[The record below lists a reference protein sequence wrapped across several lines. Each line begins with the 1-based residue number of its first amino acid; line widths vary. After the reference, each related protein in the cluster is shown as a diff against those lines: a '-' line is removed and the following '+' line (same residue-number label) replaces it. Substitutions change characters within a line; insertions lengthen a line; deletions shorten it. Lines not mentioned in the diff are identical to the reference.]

1 MPHRKKVDGRDLQSR
16 PLNILLAEDD
26 KDYRFLFEQALK
38 EIPIPTRLVMVENGE
53 QLMKYLLENA
63 LHLPD
68 LLFLDLSM
76 PRKTGF
82 ECINEI
88 KESELY
94 KELSVVVL
102 TVSLPNNVAY
112 ELNMEKMLNDLGAQ
126 DYIRKP
132 HDFELLKKAIQN
144 SLNKAVEKRN

>member
-1 MPHRKKVDGRDLQSR
+1 MIRT

-38 EIPIPTRLVMVENGE
+38 EIPIATHLATVENGE
-53 QLMKYLLENA
+53 ELMKYLMEHA
-63 LHLPD
+63 LNLPN

-82 ECINEI
+82 ECLHEI
-88 KESELY
+88 RESVLL
-94 KELSVVVL
+94 KELPVVVL
-102 TVSLPNNVAY
+102 TVSLPSDVSY
-112 ELNMEKMLNDLGAQ
+112 EINISKILNEFGAQ

-132 HDFELLKKAIQN
+132 HDFELLKTAIHNAINKAIAK
-144 SLNKAVEKRN
+144 L